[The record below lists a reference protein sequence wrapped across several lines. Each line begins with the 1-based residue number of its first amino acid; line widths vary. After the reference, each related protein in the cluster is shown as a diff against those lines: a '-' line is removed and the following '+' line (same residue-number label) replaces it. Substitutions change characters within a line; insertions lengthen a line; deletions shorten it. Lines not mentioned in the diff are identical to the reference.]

1 MSRMSSPESSSSS
14 VPIRARFPHPRGGT
28 RRLARPARAA
38 IAVAC
43 AGAAA
48 LAAGCASSGL
58 STRET
63 VGRDYASYAYA
74 MYQSPDDA
82 PGKGRPSAPAEV
94 LTPARVAVAQLGE
107 VAPPE
112 QMLAR
117 LRADKAL
124 FARVEP
130 VPGIMYAAPNARGF
144 QRNPAAAPS
153 DYAPVADPYEQARQH
168 AEAMRRYARDTG
180 ADYLF
185 LFGGTIDHNTTG
197 TPLSLMDLTIVGAF
211 VVPSRKTDAAAR
223 ATGSLIDVETG
234 RVVASVSA
242 DESRGKLSTSVSA
255 DANEEKLLYRLRQ
268 EVAIDLAEQ
277 LCTQLQARGGV
288 SVPNGSDT
296 TRVGQAGAQGG

>member
-1 MSRMSSPESSSSS
+1 MSRGTSSPASSSSS
-14 VPIRARFPHPRGGT
+14 APIHVRSPRPDSGT
-28 RRLARPARAA
+28 RRVARQARAA
-38 IAVAC
+38 IILAC
-43 AGAAA
+43 AGAVA

-74 MYQSPDDA
+74 MYQSPDA
-82 PGKGRPSAPAEV
+82 ATGKGRPEAPAEV
-94 LTPARVAVAQLGE
+94 VTPARVAVAQLGE

-117 LRADKAL
+117 LREDKAL

-144 QRNPAAAPS
+144 QRHPEAAPS
-153 DYAPVADPYEQARQH
+153 DYAPVQDPYEQARQH

-185 LFGGTIDHNTTG
+185 LFGGTVDHNTTG
-197 TPLSLMDLTIVGAF
+197 TPLSLMNLTVVGAF

-242 DESRGKLSTSVSA
+242 DETRGKLSTAVSA
-255 DANEEKLLYRLRQ
+255 DANEEKLLFRLRQ
-268 EVAIDLAEQ
+268 EVALDLAEQ
-277 LCTQLQARGGV
+277 LCSQLQVRSGV
-288 SVPNGSDT
+288 SNGTDG
-296 TRVGQAGAQGG
+296 TRVGQLDAQGG